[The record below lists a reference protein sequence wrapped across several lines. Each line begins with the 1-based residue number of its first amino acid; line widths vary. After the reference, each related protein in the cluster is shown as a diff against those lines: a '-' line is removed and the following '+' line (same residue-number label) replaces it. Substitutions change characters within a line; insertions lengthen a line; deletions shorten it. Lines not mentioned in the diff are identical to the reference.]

1 MCAYVFINNEVYFSV
16 YVCIYNI
23 SIKYLSFTNVLV
35 YDIFLYFS
43 QYIHTHTY
51 ITKLYMA
58 FLNVIKFLKRRRL
71 VTSFTLNSTPTE
83 SMSVSPSVH
92 PSVRSFVCLS
102 VSAVFR
108 VCCACSCLHA
118 CCRTY
123 VCMHEYVL
131 PLNGQC
137 H

>member
-92 PSVRSFVCLS
+92 SFVCQLVQYS
-102 VSAVFR
+102 EFVVH
-108 VCCACSCLHA
+108 VHA
-118 CCRTY
+118 CMRAAVHTY
-123 VCMHEYVL
+123 VCMSMYCL
-131 PLNGQC
+131 
-137 H
+137 